1 MSPEYSF
8 LDAVSFAARAH
19 CGQIRKDKETPY
31 VAHVVRVGMIVRH
44 VFGLDDPRILTTAF
58 LHDTIEDTT
67 TDFDD
72 IAERYGEEIARWVAL
87 LTKNSKLPEPQRE
100 KEYLDGLDHAPWQV
114 KAAKLADL
122 LDNMLDSEALPADKK
137 ARSLTK
143 YQGYFDSFRKWTEA
157 ELKRPLEIVAAALKS
172 IT

>member
-1 MSPEYSF
+1 MSPEYFF

-19 CGQIRKDKETPY
+19 RGQTRKDKETPY
-31 VAHVVRVGMIVRH
+31 VAHVVRVSMIVRH

-87 LTKNSKLPEPQRE
+87 LTKNSKLPESQRE
-100 KEYLDGLDHAPWQV
+100 K
-114 KAAKLADL
+114 
-122 LDNMLDSEALPADKK
+122 
-137 ARSLTK
+137 ARSVSLTFRIPTRV
-143 YQGYFDSFRKWTEA
+143 GSF
-157 ELKRPLEIVAAALKS
+157 AAFVMLS
-172 IT
+172 RENEV